1 VLPVVVVP
9 LLVEQPGEVEGGL
22 DVLGDSVA
30 GVAAVEVLGVG
41 NELVG
46 AVLAEVVRQAAVLDV

>member
-1 VLPVVVVP
+1 MMIIP
-9 LLVEQPGEVEGGL
+9 LLVQEPGDVEGGL
-22 DVLGDSVA
+22 NVLGDGVA

>member
-1 VLPVVVVP
+1 MLPVVVVP

-22 DVLGDSVA
+22 DVLGDGVA